1 MSKGELEELVAR
13 EDDEDEF
20 RGRNLQFDG
29 VNLDSDLEHRD
40 EAAHNSEDDEDHP
53 DDEEEAEQ
61 TVEYTSESPRRS
73 SLNQRIIPT
82 VIGFEVKS
90 KKLPYLDRSPGK
102 KDLST
107 KNLKIFA
114 EDGKCFKNGGEG
126 NKHKLVPRDFRRV
139 IMNGSRTNENEQ
151 ICTRLINIGV
161 REIIDGQD
169 FKNEGDEQHRNS
181 QDFNVS
187 EEEESGDEF
196 DDLLT

>member
-107 KNLKIFA
+107 KNLKIVQRPFQCCKA
-114 EDGKCFKNGGEG
+114 TFSPLSLIPHAFKSRQSEG
-126 NKHKLVPRDFRRV
+126 YERV
-139 IMNGSRTNENEQ
+139 VWLSIA
-151 ICTRLINIGV
+151 IN
-161 REIIDGQD
+161 Q
-169 FKNEGDEQHRNS
+169 
-181 QDFNVS
+181 
-187 EEEESGDEF
+187 
-196 DDLLT
+196 